1 MFRKTMLSGDE
12 ELGKKDDDHRFK
24 PIRQSSWSIWG
35 HSFRWRRRRIVL
47 AMVGL
52 LLVYYLLHG
61 TADDVD
67 SFTPQQYPSTL
78 GRPTTSTYTNPSADQ
93 DEPTGAPEGIQRSV
107 RGEPTPHGY
116 DGQVR
121 FFRLASSLRSSASTT
136 GGYDKKNRNILFAI
150 SALQSASVLLSMACD
165 MSKWNRNHVH
175 VAFMGR
181 DGIPLED
188 LLEINGIDKT
198 ECPAMWHDARPD
210 YAEYS
215 TDSRAE
221 SAVKGA
227 LSHIDYFLHPQAV
240 IIHDTLS
247 EDGFFVRGMR
257 SKTDTLHMALIEVP
271 KDRLDDFTWVTR
283 LDAGSLKRWHD
294 PTIDIL
300 IQVPPYSSSVLQLL
314 KSIKDADYSG
324 LRPPHITLELPAQL
338 DRSVEEYITKFKW
351 PPSSNEHYVGSGL
364 TVRRR
369 IANHGSNQEES
380 AIRFLE
386 LFYPASS
393 TNSHVLLLS
402 SQTHVARQYFHFVK
416 YALLEYKYSAF
427 GTHDSGDLMGV
438 SLELP
443 TKLLDNQAKLKLP
456 STSDM
461 HTDRYKKL
469 YPEAKSAPFLWQAP
483 NSHATL
489 FFGGKWAEFHSF
501 LSNRVV
507 KRQDSVKWTPRAKLV
522 SETLPAWSEYML
534 EFMRARGYSL
544 LYPAIMPS
552 EIVTIHKELYQ
563 TPEEF
568 SASLEDANGEA
579 QAVRKNEAFQ
589 RAGTRP
595 GVPNGAETKA
605 TTDAQPL
612 HLVLPFDG
620 DLPEI
625 PHLPLLLY
633 NGQQMDAANVS
644 TIAQAYAEQFRKEV
658 GGCETIKGKH
668 RKRVEGQAGDLFCFG
683 SEGREDWE
691 EDETRETELFDAP
704 IDDQL
709 EKLLVDGLPTTTAL
723 AKDGKPT
730 RTATGADSA

>member
-1 MFRKTMLSGDE
+1 
-12 ELGKKDDDHRFK
+12 
-24 PIRQSSWSIWG
+24 
-35 HSFRWRRRRIVL
+35 
-47 AMVGL
+47 
-52 LLVYYLLHG
+52 
-61 TADDVD
+61 
-67 SFTPQQYPSTL
+67 
-78 GRPTTSTYTNPSADQ
+78 
-93 DEPTGAPEGIQRSV
+93 
-107 RGEPTPHGY
+107 
-116 DGQVR
+116 
-121 FFRLASSLRSSASTT
+121 
-136 GGYDKKNRNILFAI
+136 
-150 SALQSASVLLSMACD
+150 
-165 MSKWNRNHVH
+165 
-175 VAFMGR
+175 
-181 DGIPLED
+181 
-188 LLEINGIDKT
+188 
-198 ECPAMWHDARPD
+198 
-210 YAEYS
+210 
-215 TDSRAE
+215 
-221 SAVKGA
+221 
-227 LSHIDYFLHPQAV
+227 
-240 IIHDTLS
+240 
-247 EDGFFVRGMR
+247 MR
-257 SKTDTLHMALIEVP
+257 SKTNTLHMTLIEVP

-294 PTIDIL
+294 PVVDIL

-324 LRPPHITLELPAQL
+324 LRPPHLTIELPAEL

-351 PPSSNEHYVGSGL
+351 PPSINEHSLGSGL

-369 IANHGSNQEES
+369 IANHGFNQKES

-386 LFYPASS
+386 LFYPASY
-393 TNSHVLLLS
+393 TNSHVLVLS

-443 TKLLDNQAKLKLP
+443 TKLLDNQAQLKLP
-456 STSDM
+456 STSEM
-461 HTDRYKKL
+461 HTGRYKKL

-489 FFGGKWAEFHSF
+489 FFGDKWAEFHSF

-507 KRQDSVKWTPRAKLV
+507 KHQDSVKRTSRTKLV

-544 LYPAIMPS
+544 LYPATMPI
-552 EIVTIHKELYQ
+552 EFVTIHKELYR

-568 SASLEDANGEA
+568 SPSLAGINGEA
-579 QAVRKNEAFQ
+579 QVIEKNEAFQ
-589 RAGTRP
+589 RAGTQP
-595 GVPNGAETKA
+595 GVPKGTEAKA
-605 TTDAQPL
+605 MTDAQPL
-612 HLVLPFDG
+612 HQVLPFDG

-633 NGQQMDAANVS
+633 NGQQIDAANVS

-668 RKRVEGQAGDLFCFG
+668 RKKVEGQAGDLFCFG
-683 SEGREDWE
+683 DESEEDWE

-709 EKLLVDGLPTTTAL
+709 EKLLVDVLPTKTAST
-723 AKDGKPT
+723 KYGKPT
-730 RTATGADSA
+730 RSATRAADDA